1 MLEQKCLPSFGEYV
15 DDRDRDENDLENSM
29 TSRRVCICAGLA
41 RRPLVVS
48 LRDQLQHVFYTVN
61 LVEMAMRMMEK
72 QLWEWMMCKERRRP
86 QYQQQQQQQSQWRW

>member
-15 DDRDRDENDLENSM
+15 DDRDHDENYLENSM

-61 LVEMAMRMMEK
+61 LGEMAMRMMEK
-72 QLWEWMMCKERRRP
+72 QLWEWMMCKERR
-86 QYQQQQQQQSQWRW
+86 